1 MDYTRNPHAQAELD
15 VLARTFIS
23 LVGDD
28 VLARMQHTVPK
39 DTWSLHDS
47 FIKEASAVIDHEI
60 FVLVG
65 VDSTYTSPVGKHP
78 ADYVTF
84 VEKGTSRMAAQPF
97 IVPSLLQTIGNIQR
111 IKGL

>member
-39 DTWSLHDS
+39 DTWSTTL
-47 FIKEASAVIDHEI
+47 
-60 FVLVG
+60 
-65 VDSTYTSPVGKHP
+65 
-78 ADYVTF
+78 
-84 VEKGTSRMAAQPF
+84 
-97 IVPSLLQTIGNIQR
+97 
-111 IKGL
+111 